1 MGVES
6 LTYTDLADRLGT
18 TQEAARSLVR
28 RLRLPRHAG
37 NDGKTRVN
45 VDLSDIQYKRLP
57 TRAPAGHRA
66 DIDALNARIEM
77 LQAELARLEVENSC
91 IQANAVGHR
100 ADFERERDRADTI
113 MSEALR
119 LTKVAMSARENAA
132 RLEGELAAQ
141 HSRTWWKRLAG

>member
-6 LTYTDLADRLGT
+6 LTYSDLADRLGT
-18 TQEAARSLVR
+18 SQEAARSLVR
-28 RLRLPRHAG
+28 RLRLPRNAG

-57 TRAPAGHRA
+57 TRPPVGSRA
-66 DIDALNARIEM
+66 DIDALNARIEI
-77 LQAELARLEVENSC
+77 LQAELSRLEVENSC
-91 IQANAVGHR
+91 IQASAVGHR

-119 LTKVAMSARENAA
+119 LTKVAMSAREAAA
-132 RLEGELAAQ
+132 RLEGELTAQ
-141 HSRTWWKRLAG
+141 QSRSWWKRLAG